1 MKKYVKIVGISVLC
15 IALIVGYYYYLSH
28 RDKKDVENNTEVG
41 EVEEVLAKDLDKD
54 YPPTPREVVKF
65 YNRILTCFYNEEY
78 EEEQLEELAEQARK
92 LMDQELLNN
101 NPKDVYLSSLKAEIQ
116 QYHERE
122 QTLADTTVS
131 SSNEVEY
138 RTVDGQECAYV
149 TASYF
154 VKEGNSYTRNYEEYV
169 LRKDSDKNWKILGYQ
184 LVKGDSSDE

>member
-1 MKKYVKIVGISVLC
+1 MKKYAKIIGISILC

-28 RDKKDVENNTEVG
+28 RDKKDVENNTKVG
-41 EVEEVLAKDLDKD
+41 EVQEVLLKDLDKD

-65 YNRILTCFYNEEY
+65 YNRILTCYYNEEY
-78 EEEQLEELAEQARK
+78 DEDQFEALAEQARK

-101 NPKDVYLSSLKAEIQ
+101 NPKDIYLSSLKAEVE
-116 QYHERE
+116 QYKERK

-131 SSNEVEY
+131 SSSEVEFK
-138 RTVDGQECAYV
+138 TVDGQECAYV

-154 VKEGNSYTRNYEEYV
+154 SKEGNSYTRTYEEYV
-169 LRKDSDKNWKILGYQ
+169 LRKDADKNWKILGYQ